1 MTAVQNF
8 TGLAELRTTSVEEN
22 GVLCVRDTTLCT
34 THLMRF
40 RHETYSKCHFQQR
53 VSTVLA
59 VHPTGLAESPMSKNQ
74 ESWKCPK
81 ESTAFA
87 CVANAFHSNFIA
99 TDLEPT

>member
-8 TGLAELRTTSVEEN
+8 TGLAELRTTSVEEK
-22 GVLCVRDTTLCT
+22 GFFVS
-34 THLMRF
+34 
-40 RHETYSKCHFQQR
+40 ETYSKFHFQQR

-59 VHPTGLAESPMSKNQ
+59 VHQ

-81 ESTAFA
+81 ENTVFA
-87 CVANAFHSNFIA
+87 CVANAYHSNITA